1 MARYFFHLITA
12 NFIVPDHTDGRVLE
26 DDSAAHDCA
35 LAAIEAIM
43 EGKPWRGLDP
53 MTSAVEVTDER
64 GKPFLNVPFQEVL
77 HPVARARL

>member
-1 MARYFFHLITA
+1 
-12 NFIVPDHTDGRVLE
+12 
-26 DDSAAHDCA
+26 
-35 LAAIEAIM
+35 M

-53 MTSAVEVTDER
+53 MTSAVEITDER